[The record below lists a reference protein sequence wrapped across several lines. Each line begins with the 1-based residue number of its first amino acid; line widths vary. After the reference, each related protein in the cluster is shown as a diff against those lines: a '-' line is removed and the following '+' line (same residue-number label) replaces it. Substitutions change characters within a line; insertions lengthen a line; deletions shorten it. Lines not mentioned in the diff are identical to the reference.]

1 MITRLQRRN
10 RTDIH
15 FKEHGVIT
23 DLFDNAMK
31 EVWRINDDEYD
42 YLCEHTSDLNCPL
55 FLDEKMSISQLKSK
69 IKEVNSIIEEYYKLE
84 KL

>member
-1 MITRLQRRN
+1 MTTRLQRRN

-15 FKEHGVIT
+15 FKEHGGIT
-23 DLFDNAMK
+23 DLFDNSMK

-42 YLCEHTSDLNCPL
+42 YLCEHTSDLNCTL

-69 IKEVNSIIEEYYKLE
+69 IKEVNSIIENYYKM
-84 KL
+84 K